1 MHRGEGPLTQK
12 GPSIDVVVT
21 VTAAK
26 IRGRA
31 AGASAAG
38 AICRFNIIDKVA
50 QPPSGGDKQ
59 MPNTASALLDTVTKS
74 AIAVKG

>member
-1 MHRGEGPLTQK
+1 VF
-12 GPSIDVVVT
+12 PSLRH
-21 VTAAK
+21 AAK
-26 IRGRA
+26 IRGGA
-31 AGASAAG
+31 AGTSAAG

-74 AIAVKG
+74 AIAVEG